1 VCGLRRILLFGIT
14 LAVCLIA
21 SGTAFGAALN
31 VEGEASPINAAPGNS
46 ENAGLVISVTD
57 QNGAAVR
64 GLGNANFKVDA
75 TIVAP
80 GGAFVDIKRAD
91 ESFYAPGFY
100 ILEIAPTTH
109 MGTQYTWKSGVYL
122 FSVTVQNN
130 ANRGQAVVELDL
142 RNICIQTAAGSGGI
156 AGSVGAA
163 VGPVGVTET
172 QPSTGA
178 IGTVEIILPDL
189 RVTQVTAG
197 TPNIEN
203 NGKEANV
210 PLKVTVKNFGG
221 STSNEFKVST
231 DVKVGDGGMFVKP
244 FTVPG
249 QPDMWYPRQNGLGA
263 GDEVTFSGNLY
274 VGHPSGPSLYGQKA
288 NIVAMVD
295 SCSGDEFMPEYC
307 RVKESN
313 EVNNERQTSIEFP
326 KLVAAKL
333 ALTPLK
339 MFPIAKS

>member
-1 VCGLRRILLFGIT
+1 VCSLRRILLFGIT

-64 GLGNANFKVDA
+64 GLNDANFRVDA

-130 ANRGQAVVELDL
+130 ANRGQAVVEMDL
-142 RNICIQTAAGSGGI
+142 RNICIQTATGSSGI
-156 AGSVGAA
+156 TGA
-163 VGPVGVTET
+163 VGTALSSL
-172 QPSTGA
+172 PSLPSK
-178 IGTVEIILPDL
+178 LPDL
-189 RVTQVTAG
+189 RVTQITAG
-197 TPNIEN
+197 TPDIES
-203 NGKEANV
+203 NGREANV

-221 STSNEFKVST
+221 STSSEFKIST

-263 GDEVTFSGNLY
+263 GEEATFSGNLY
-274 VGHPSGPSLYGQKA
+274 IGTPSGPSLYGQKA
-288 NIVAMVD
+288 TIVAMVD
-295 SCSGDEFMPEYC
+295 SCSGDEFMPDYC
-307 RVKESN
+307 RVKESS

-326 KLVAAKL
+326 KLIATKL

-339 MFPIAKS
+339 MVPIATS

>member
-1 VCGLRRILLFGIT
+1 LKRTALFGIT
-14 LAVCLIA
+14 LAICLMA
-21 SGTAFGAALN
+21 SGTAFSAALN
-31 VEGEASPINAAPGNS
+31 VEGEASPINAAPENS
-46 ENAGLVISVTD
+46 ENAGLVVSVTD

-64 GLGNANFKVDA
+64 GLGDANFKVDA

-100 ILEIAPTTH
+100 ILEIAPTTY

-122 FSVTVQNN
+122 FSVTVQNG

-142 RNICIQTAAGSGGI
+142 RNICIQTTAGSSGI
-156 AGSVGAA
+156 AGAVGVAVEPVGAA
-163 VGPVGVTET
+163 ET

-178 IGTVEIILPDL
+178 IGTVDIILPDL

-197 TPNIEN
+197 TPEIED
-203 NGKEANV
+203 NGREADV
-210 PLKVTVKNFGG
+210 PLTVTIKNFGG
-221 STSNEFKVST
+221 STSSEFKIST
-231 DVKVGDGGMFVKP
+231 DVKVGDDGTFVKP

-249 QPDMWYPRQNGLGA
+249 QGDIWYPRQNGLGA
-263 GDEVTFSGNLY
+263 GEEATFSGSLY
-274 VGHPSGPSLYGQKA
+274 VGNPSGSSLYGQKA
-288 NIVAMVD
+288 IITAKVD

-313 EVNNERQTSIEFP
+313 EANNERQTSIEFS
-326 KLVAAKL
+326 KLVATQL
-333 ALTPLK
+333 VLTPFK
-339 MFPIAKS
+339 MAPIAIS

>member
-14 LAVCLIA
+14 LAVCLIV

-46 ENAGLVISVTD
+46 ENVGLVISVTD

-64 GLGNANFKVDA
+64 GLSDANFKVDA

-80 GGAFVDIKRAD
+80 GGAHVDVKRAD

-122 FSVTVQNN
+122 FSVTVQNS
-130 ANRGQAVVELDL
+130 ADRGQAVVEMDL
-142 RNICIQTAAGSGGI
+142 RPICVQAAGASGV
-156 AGSVGAA
+156 AEFVGAA
-163 VGPVGVTET
+163 EA
-172 QPSTGA
+172 QPQLGTV
-178 IGTVEIILPDL
+178 GTVEIILPDL
-189 RVTQVTAG
+189 RVTQITAG
-197 TPNIEN
+197 TPDIKS

-210 PLKVTVKNFGG
+210 PLAVTVKNFGG
-221 STSNEFKVST
+221 STSNEFKIST
-231 DVKVGDGGMFVKP
+231 DVKVGTGGMFVKP

-249 QPDMWYPRQNGLGA
+249 QRDIWYPRQNGLGA
-263 GDEVTFSGNLY
+263 GEEITFSGNLY
-274 VGHPSGPSLYGQKA
+274 IGTPSGPSLYGQKA
-288 NIVAMVD
+288 AIVAMVD
-295 SCSGDEFMPEYC
+295 SCSGDEFMPDYC

-313 EVNNERQTSIEFP
+313 EVNNEGQTSIEFQ
-326 KLVAAKL
+326 KLVATKL
-333 ALTPLK
+333 ALIPLK
-339 MFPIAKS
+339 MLPTKMRTS

>member
-1 VCGLRRILLFGIT
+1 MKRILLFGIAIAIS
-14 LAVCLIA
+14 LMA
-21 SGTAFGAALN
+21 SGAAFGAALN

-75 TIVAP
+75 TIMAP

-122 FSVTVQNN
+122 FSVTVQSG
-130 ANRGQAVVELDL
+130 ANRGQAVVDLDL
-142 RNICIQTAAGSGGI
+142 RNICIQSATVSGGI
-156 AGSVGAA
+156 AGAVGT
-163 VGPVGVTET
+163 VGPVDVTET
-172 QPSTGA
+172 QPSTGVV
-178 IGTVEIILPDL
+178 GTVDIILPDL

-197 TPNIEN
+197 TPEIKD
-203 NGKEANV
+203 NGREANV
-210 PLKVTVKNFGG
+210 PLTVTVKNFGG
-221 STSNEFKVST
+221 STSSEFKIST

-249 QPDMWYPRQNGLGA
+249 QRDIWYPRQNGLGA
-263 GDEVTFSGNLY
+263 GEVATFTGSLYIGN
-274 VGHPSGPSLYGQKA
+274 PSSPSLYGQKA
-288 NIVAMVD
+288 AIVAMVD
-295 SCSGDEFMPEYC
+295 SCSGDEFMPDYC

-313 EVNNERQTSIEFP
+313 EANNERQTSIEFP
-326 KLVAAKL
+326 KLIAKL

-339 MFPIAKS
+339 MAPIATS